1 MKIYVNIKNAGRRKP
16 VLEKE
21 EYVIADGV
29 KSVMEFIA
37 AVVSCE
43 VEKFNLKLK
52 EGSDDGESVAKSA
65 FIMTNEE
72 INEKAQ
78 VGKVGFGRIYSNKD
92 ADYDK
97 ALKNA
102 LQCYDDGLVKIF
114 QNDNEL
120 GEQQSEMV
128 VREGDVFTFV
138 KLTFL
143 AGRYW

>member
-65 FIMTNEE
+65 FLMTNEE

>member
-65 FIMTNEE
+65 FLMTNEE

-102 LQCYDDGLVKIF
+102 LQCYDDGLVIIF